1 MCPDAPATA
10 LQCAPASG
18 KEPAR
23 QCGFTLTEL
32 LITMAVLGILGTI
45 AVPGM
50 LNVVQTNQRV
60 SATNDLVQSMRMARS
75 EAIARNQR
83 VIVCASRDGSNCGTA
98 ADWSIG
104 WIGFN
109 DADGDGAPGGADES
123 ILLHSTGGNKITIRP
138 RTFDSTFTYRPN
150 GRVMAESVDENTG
163 EFVFCDDRGPQEG
176 RVLSVGSSGR
186 PQLSHTHANGAAP
199 DCS

>member
-1 MCPDAPATA
+1 
-10 LQCAPASG
+10 
-18 KEPAR
+18 
-23 QCGFTLTEL
+23 
-32 LITMAVLGILGTI
+32 
-45 AVPGM
+45 M

-60 SATNDLVQSMRMARS
+60 SATNDMAQAMRMARS

-83 VIVCASRDGSNCGTA
+83 VVVCASRDGNNCGTA
-98 ADWSIG
+98 ADWSFG

-123 ILLHSTGGNKITIRP
+123 ILLHSTGGNKITITP
-138 RTFDSTFTYRPN
+138 RSFADSFTYRPN
-150 GRVMAESVDENTG
+150 GRVMAETVEENTG
-163 EFVFCDDRGPQEG
+163 EFIFCDDRGSREA
-176 RVLSVGSSGR
+176 RVLSVSSSGR

>member
-1 MCPDAPATA
+1 M
-10 LQCAPASG
+10 
-18 KEPAR
+18 
-23 QCGFTLTEL
+23 TEL
-32 LITMAVLGILGTI
+32 LITMAILGILGTI

-60 SATNDLVQSMRMARS
+60 SATNDMGQAMRMARS

-83 VIVCASRDGSNCGTA
+83 VIVCASRDGNNCGSA
-98 ADWSIG
+98 ADWSFG

-123 ILLHSTGGNKITIRP
+123 ILLHSTGGSKITIRP
-138 RTFDSTFTYRPN
+138 RTFGNTFTYRPN

-163 EFVFCDDRGPQEG
+163 EFIFCDDRGPQEA
-176 RVLSVGSSGR
+176 RVLSVGTSGR

-199 DCS
+199 DCP